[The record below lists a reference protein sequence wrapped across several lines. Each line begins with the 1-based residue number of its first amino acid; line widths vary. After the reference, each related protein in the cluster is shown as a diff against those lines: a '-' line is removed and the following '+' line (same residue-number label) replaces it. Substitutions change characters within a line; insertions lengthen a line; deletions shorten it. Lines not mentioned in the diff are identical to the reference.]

1 MSLAAIDIHDRIC
14 QTCGYNLR
22 GLMGNRCPECGEFF
36 DPKQLAEARI
46 PWLRGAAIGKWRAY
60 WQTVA
65 MAMVHPL
72 KLGQEVWDA
81 PRIDAPGA
89 MRFRNVIL
97 VQVIASLL
105 IGVTLALVIVRG
117 GMMHQ
122 IPFVVLMDLAAAGTV
137 GLFLL
142 IATEGLNFGTA
153 PFPLS

>member
-1 MSLAAIDIHDRIC
+1 MSTVMLDAANDRMS

-22 GLMGNRCPECGEFF
+22 GLTTNRCPECGEFF

-65 MAMVHPL
+65 MAMFHPL

-89 MRFRNVIL
+89 MRFRNVVL
-97 VQVIASLL
+97 VQAVVSVAIATTALL
-105 IGVTLALVIVRG
+105 GILRG
-117 GMMHQ
+117 GLIRH
-122 IPFVVLMDLAAAGTV
+122 IPLIFLLDLAAAGS
-137 GLFLL
+137 
-142 IATEGLNFGTA
+142 TA
-153 PFPLS
+153 